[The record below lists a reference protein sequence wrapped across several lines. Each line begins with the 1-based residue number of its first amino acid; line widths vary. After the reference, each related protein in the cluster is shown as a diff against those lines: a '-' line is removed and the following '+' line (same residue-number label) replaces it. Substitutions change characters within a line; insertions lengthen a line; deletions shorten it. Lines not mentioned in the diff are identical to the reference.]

1 MNGSAIRR
9 NTARAQRMT
18 ICARAFIVYGNFAII
33 SPQDQ
38 ETEEIRM
45 SLIPE
50 KKYNLFQNAVYLT
63 KESWG
68 FDRRIVL
75 YAVITMAAQIVLP
88 VFDIWLPKVAV
99 DLLAGKAD
107 GMQIAGVL
115 GSIALCMIVLMAINT
130 YFLEKRNG
138 CVNMMRKY
146 FIQKIW
152 FKTLDCTYSLV
163 ESSEFMKKREAARV
177 VQNMNQS
184 AVQMYDRVPLLIEN
198 VVCFILYSTVLST
211 LHVGIVIY
219 LLCTSGIVYW
229 FAKQETVC
237 RERTNVAFTE
247 AGRKLSYMIGQCGDV
262 KSGKDIRVYS
272 MSTWLG
278 GLMSELMGKKF
289 EIRRKQSSQ
298 GHKTQIAGAVLDL
311 LRDGLAYSFLIIK
324 VLQGEISMG
333 DFMLY
338 FGAITGFGN
347 WIVQIIYHM
356 KNLNINNVDV
366 NALRTY
372 LEIPDEDI
380 DQGECELSGSEHGV
394 EIRFEHV
401 SFHYPESDEY
411 IIKDLS
417 FHIKKGE
424 KVALVGLNGAGKT
437 TLVKLMTGLY
447 EPTGGA
453 IFLNGTDITKV
464 PKRQLFSMYAAV
476 FQDIMVLPAKL
487 GENIALK
494 DMAEVDRK
502 RAEEALALAGLK
514 KEFDEKN
521 IGLDR
526 YMTKRITKKGVDL
539 SGGQRQKL
547 MLARALYK
555 DAPVLVL
562 DEPTAALDP
571 IAEKEMYEK
580 YCELCS
586 GKTALFISHRLA
598 STQFSDRIFFMK
610 DGRIAE
616 EGSHKELLCAGGE
629 YAHLYEVQSYYYNLK
644 EEERGDFHEYQEC

>member
-1 MNGSAIRR
+1 
-9 NTARAQRMT
+9 
-18 ICARAFIVYGNFAII
+18 
-33 SPQDQ
+33 
-38 ETEEIRM
+38 M
-45 SLIPE
+45 SLIRE
-50 KKYNLFQNAVYLT
+50 KKYSLFQNTVYLAR
-63 KESWG
+63 ESWG
-68 FDRRIVL
+68 FDRRIML
-75 YAVITMAAQIVLP
+75 YAVIIIAAGIVLP

-99 DLLAGKAD
+99 DLLAEKAD
-107 GMQIAGVL
+107 GMRIAGVL
-115 GSIALCMIVLMAINT
+115 GSMALCMIVIMAIRT
-130 YFLEKRNG
+130 YFQEVRYGYLSMMRRYFLE
-138 CVNMMRKY
+138 
-146 FIQKIW
+146 KIW
-152 FKTLDCTYSLV
+152 FKTLDCKYSLV
-163 ESSEFMKKREAARV
+163 ESSEFMKKREAALM
-177 VQNMNQS
+177 VQNNNQS
-184 AVQMYDRVPLLIEN
+184 AIQMHERVPLLIVN

-237 RERTNVAFTE
+237 RERTAGAFTE
-247 AGRKLSYMIGQCGDV
+247 VGRKLSYVIGQCDDV

-272 MSTWLG
+272 MSRWME
-278 GLMSELMGKKF
+278 GLISDLLGKKF
-289 EIRRKQSSQ
+289 QIHRKRSSQ
-298 GHKTQIAGAVLDL
+298 GYKTQIVGAVLDF
-311 LRDGLAYSFLIIK
+311 LRDGFAYSFLIIK
-324 VLQGEISMG
+324 IMRGEISMG

-338 FGAITGFGN
+338 FGAITGFGS
-347 WIVQIIYHM
+347 WVVGIIYHM
-356 KNLNINNVDV
+356 KNLNIYNVDV

-380 DQGECELSGSEHGV
+380 DQGECELSGWEHGV

-401 SFHYPESDEY
+401 SFHYPESDED
-411 IIKDLS
+411 IIQDLS

-447 EPTGGA
+447 KPTGGA

-476 FQDIMVLPAKL
+476 FQDIMILPTKL
-487 GENIALK
+487 DENIALQ
-494 DMAEVDRK
+494 DTADVDRE
-502 RAEEALALAGLK
+502 RAGKALELAGLK
-514 KEFDEKN
+514 EEFDERN
-521 IGLDR
+521 ISLDR
-526 YMTKRITKKGVDL
+526 YVTKRITKEGIDL

-547 MLARALYK
+547 TLARALYR

-610 DGRIAE
+610 DGRVAE
-616 EGSHKELLCAGGE
+616 EGNHKELLREGGE
-629 YAHLYEVQSYYYNLK
+629 YAHLYEVQSYYYNLT
-644 EEERGDFHEYQEC
+644 EEERGNFHEYQEC